1 MHGKPPGQHV
11 LTAISEEPE
20 AERRASTSIP
30 LSKVRHPIV
39 CEALATWQKLRGAR
53 SFPSRNDMS
62 PRAMRG
68 FLKNMTLVQV
78 LDHGQDFRFRVSGD
92 QVNLQQGM
100 NLQGVTL
107 TEIDSRIPN
116 YGSHLRKLY
125 QRVLRRREPLAYR
138 GLYYRPAD
146 QHTFSHESI
155 MAPLS
160 DDGETIDHLIVV
172 AA

>member
-1 MHGKPPGQHV
+1 MQNTRDDHPVLKAVSDEPP
-11 LTAISEEPE
+11 
-20 AERRASTSIP
+20 AERRASTSIS
-30 LSKVRHPIV
+30 LGKLRNPIV
-39 CEALATWQKLRGAR
+39 CEAFATWQKLCGAR
-53 SFPSRNDMS
+53 RFPSRTDMS

-68 FLKNMTLVQV
+68 FLKNMTLIQV
-78 LDHGQDFRFRVSGD
+78 LDGGQDFRYRVSGD

-100 NLQGVTL
+100 NLQGKTL
-107 TEIDSRIPN
+107 TEIDGYIPN

-125 QRVLRRREPLAYR
+125 QRVLRHREPLAYR
-138 GLYYRPAD
+138 GLYFRPAD